1 MAETNMKSV
10 NGNQEINDNEMLEL
24 HQAEKRKLTN
34 KIEKIKK
41 KLNKAIFVIGH
52 VSREYCLRQK
62 FYSVSLN

>member
-41 KLNKAIFVIGH
+41 KLNKAILSLAM
-52 VSREYCLRQK
+52 SRGNT
-62 FYSVSLN
+62 V

>member
-41 KLNKAIFVIGH
+41 KLNKAI
-52 VSREYCLRQK
+52 L
-62 FYSVSLN
+62 